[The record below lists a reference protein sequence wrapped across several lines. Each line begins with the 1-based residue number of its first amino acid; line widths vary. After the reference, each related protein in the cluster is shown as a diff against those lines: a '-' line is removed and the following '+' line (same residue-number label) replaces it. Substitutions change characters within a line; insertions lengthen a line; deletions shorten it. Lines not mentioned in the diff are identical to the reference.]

1 MKPVIVY
8 VDQMELSVIVNN
20 DGMKIN
26 VGVDVKNY
34 LIKEHE
40 IKDIFGILV
49 IVNVNVIKI
58 VILLN
63 I

>member
-1 MKPVIVY
+1 
-8 VDQMELSVIVNN
+8 MELSEIVNN

-26 VGVDVKNY
+26 VCVNVNNY
-34 LIKEHE
+34 LIKKHA

-49 IVNVNVIKI
+49 LVNVNVIKI
-58 VILLN
+58 VILVN